1 MKKIVFIITI
11 ILSFS
16 FMLKAQSL
24 EPTEDKSL
32 MEVFFLDFKEKPRV
46 GQRVMFRSTT
56 NQKIFSGKTDAT
68 GKAQILLPEGD
79 NYEILC
85 LAYADTVDYDIVA
98 IDKEEGAF
106 SYQITLKYE
115 APKTFDLKGLQF
127 DSGSANIKPASV
139 GRVNNLFNA
148 LKEIP
153 TLEIQIAG
161 HTDNV
166 GNPQDNQKL
175 SEARANAV
183 KDYLVKKGIAAN
195 RINTK
200 GFGDTEPIASNA
212 TDKGR
217 AENRR
222 IAVNIVKE

>member
-1 MKKIVFIITI
+1 
-11 ILSFS
+11 
-16 FMLKAQSL
+16 
-24 EPTEDKSL
+24 
-32 MEVFFLDFKEKPRV
+32 
-46 GQRVMFRSTT
+46 
-56 NQKIFSGKTDAT
+56 
-68 GKAQILLPEGD
+68 
-79 NYEILC
+79 

-139 GRVNNLFNA
+139 GRVNNLFTA

-153 TLEIQIAG
+153 TLEIEIVG

-166 GNPQDNQKL
+166 GKPEENQKL

-195 RINTK
+195 RITTK
-200 GFGDTEPIASNA
+200 GFGDTQPVSSNT

-217 AENRR
+217 ADNRR
-222 IAVNIVKE
+222 IAVNITKE

>member
-1 MKKIVFIITI
+1 MKKFVFISA
-11 ILSFS
+11 LLLFS
-16 FMLKAQSL
+16 FLLKAQSL
-24 EPTEDKSL
+24 APTEDKSL
-32 MEVFFLDFKEKPRV
+32 MEVFFLDFQEKPRV

-98 IDKEEGAF
+98 IEKEEGSF

-115 APKTFDLKGLQF
+115 APKTFELKGLQF

-139 GRVNNLFNA
+139 GRVNNLYNA
-148 LKEIP
+148 MKEIP

-166 GNPQDNQKL
+166 GKPEENQKL

-195 RINTK
+195 RISAK
-200 GFGDTEPIASNA
+200 GFGDTEPVASNT

-222 IAVNIVKE
+222 IAVNIIKE